1 MKKNSVMVKQV
12 LMSIL
17 TAGIFSFAF
26 TACSDE
32 DILSNEDPLAM
43 MENAKTKQVIGDGD
57 ITAEPYAACIPYQV
71 KANGAWHIEQD
82 RRFFTVE
89 PENGEGDT
97 EVIIY
102 MQNNNHKDRKAGH
115 LIIVNDMLS
124 KADTLLLVQKTKA
137 ECMTRGIDG
146 EELPTTSNERY
157 AVGYSYDC
165 TDLYADPSSIRLE
178 VFDTNKLIKM
188 NKLSFTSLNGSF
200 FRT

>member
-1 MKKNSVMVKQV
+1 
-12 LMSIL
+12 
-17 TAGIFSFAF
+17 
-26 TACSDE
+26 
-32 DILSNEDPLAM
+32 
-43 MENAKTKQVIGDGD
+43 
-57 ITAEPYAACIPYQV
+57 
-71 KANGAWHIEQD
+71 
-82 RRFFTVE
+82 
-89 PENGEGDT
+89 
-97 EVIIY
+97 

>member
-71 KANGAWHIEQD
+71 KANGA
-82 RRFFTVE
+82 
-89 PENGEGDT
+89 
-97 EVIIY
+97 
-102 MQNNNHKDRKAGH
+102 
-115 LIIVNDMLS
+115 
-124 KADTLLLVQKTKA
+124 
-137 ECMTRGIDG
+137 C
-146 EELPTTSNERY
+146 TSNRTV
-157 AVGYSYDC
+157 A
-165 TDLYADPSSIRLE
+165 SSP
-178 VFDTNKLIKM
+178 
-188 NKLSFTSLNGSF
+188 LSRRMARVTL
-200 FRT
+200 R